1 MIDSSPTKRNK
12 SSSFQ
17 PPFIIAIIPIANFP
31 FPVLVIAA
39 TSGTQEILEGK
50 LLFESFSL
58 HGICRQ
64 QVGACLF
71 FGKKEY
77 LRTAIVVEDNP

>member
-39 TSGTQEILEGK
+39 TRGTQKKLEGK
-50 LLFESFSL
+50 LLFESLTFHS
-58 HGICRQ
+58 ICRQ
-64 QVGACLF
+64 QIGARLF
-71 FGKKEY
+71 FGKEEN
-77 LRTAIVVEDNP
+77 L